1 MANMSFKEYLEGRSK
16 FERQKSREKLL
27 EDFEKFKKRQKVM
40 EQKTQASSGKMIDKE
55 KKERKSK
62 KPLGALGGRMKKP
75 KPGSY
80 DYQLQETMKPK
91 YKGMLTG
98 GPARQEALIKAKR
111 KKMGRRGPPKPT
123 TMKQDR
129 PNMYRLTIGQIERR
143 KEMEKRNRRS
153 LPPQTGMLTGGQAK
167 LDKNKNNKIDAQD
180 FKILRAEKAKGRGK
194 GLQDEKMKP
203 GKVTKAVL
211 GVLAIKKAADKVSKK
226 SGLPKGMGLGIGVSA
241 IKAKKMKEILGR
253 NKGGMGKVMKAKK
266 GKSILGE
273 ANKPPKIK
281 LTGFGSVLGGKG
293 GPAGRNA
300 ETYKKYLEGLKKATA
315 KKSMSTLGRRI
326 TKGGLEAAKATRI
339 GKIAAGVAAAALAT
353 KAGLEKL
360 YEKRTGKRAPTKR
373 PLKKMG
379 GGMMM
384 RKPMMA
390 KEGKITDLDRTTG
403 NILMRQFMRDK
414 KRISPKG
421 ITKAKRQ
428 AAKAMGGYMGGGL
441 MEATQKL
448 KAQGK
453 MGGGM
458 MQRPMMAM
466 GGGMMPGYKKGKS
479 VMARGC
485 KLGRKKPTKMYT

>member
-123 TMKQDR
+123 TMKTDR

-339 GKIAAGVAAAALAT
+339 GKIAAGVAGAALLG
-353 KAGLEKL
+353 KAALEKM
-360 YEKRTGKRAPTKR
+360 YEKRTGKKPFTKR
-373 PLKKMG
+373 PEK
-379 GGMMM
+379 
-384 RKPMMA
+384 
-390 KEGKITDLDRTTG
+390 
-403 NILMRQFMRDK
+403 
-414 KRISPKG
+414 
-421 ITKAKRQ
+421 
-428 AAKAMGGYMGGGL
+428 
-441 MEATQKL
+441 
-448 KAQGK
+448 K